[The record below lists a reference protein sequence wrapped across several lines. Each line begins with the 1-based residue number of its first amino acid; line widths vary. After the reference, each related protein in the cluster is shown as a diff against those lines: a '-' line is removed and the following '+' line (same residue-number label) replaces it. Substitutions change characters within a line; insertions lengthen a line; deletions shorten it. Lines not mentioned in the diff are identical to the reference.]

1 MKFFNLFVPFLL
13 LLLLTAGPS
22 FASTDEMAAVLRRLD
37 VLEQSNASIK
47 QQNALLQQ
55 QNALL
60 RDRMRHFESR
70 VGAVVAVTPVSAKS
84 SAEPRQSAALAYA
97 AASRSSYDHP
107 KGFDWSGFHL
117 GIFSAY
123 ALGNWTGD
131 APDYPHQSMNG
142 WFGGALAGYDVQL
155 PNNWVAGIE
164 ADISLADI
172 KQTDNYIDAAMTL
185 QIDYLSTLRGRLGYA
200 WDRSLIYATGGLAI
214 AHMNLTANQYHP
226 AGPGSPP
233 FQATAN
239 AYNYG
244 YAVGGGFQWAMLD
257 NLSFKAEYLRIGLA
271 EKTYTLTM
279 APGFARAV
287 HVARIPRGIG
297 ASSGVN
303 DSVTGAV
310 PAGARAGRG
319 IGAGA

>member
-1 MKFFNLFVPFLL
+1 MKSLKLFVPLILALL
-13 LLLLTAGPS
+13 LIAGPT

-37 VLEQSNASIK
+37 ALEQSNASIK
-47 QQNALLQQ
+47 QQNALLQR

-60 RDRMRHFESR
+60 RDRMRHSESR
-70 VGAVVAVTPVSAKS
+70 DRAAVAATPEPVVSSAK
-84 SAEPRQSAALAYA
+84 PQQSAALAYA
-97 AASRSSYDHP
+97 SASRSSYDRS
-107 KGFDWSGFHL
+107 KAFDWSGPHF

-131 APDYPHQSMNG
+131 APDYPHQPTNG
-142 WFGGALAGYDVQL
+142 WFGGALAGYDVQF

-172 KQTDNYIDAAMTL
+172 KQTDNYVDSALTL
-185 QIDYLSTLRGRLGYA
+185 QVDKLGTLRGRFGYA
-200 WDRSLIYATGGLAI
+200 WDRSLIYATGGLAV

-226 AGPGSPP
+226 GGPGSPP

-271 EKTYTLTM
+271 DKAYTLTM
-279 APGFARAV
+279 APGFT
-287 HVARIPRGIG
+287 GISTLQTG
-297 ASSGVN
+297 WSGSTVK
-303 DSVTGAV
+303 
-310 PAGARAGRG
+310 AGLNWQLN
-319 IGAGA
+319 